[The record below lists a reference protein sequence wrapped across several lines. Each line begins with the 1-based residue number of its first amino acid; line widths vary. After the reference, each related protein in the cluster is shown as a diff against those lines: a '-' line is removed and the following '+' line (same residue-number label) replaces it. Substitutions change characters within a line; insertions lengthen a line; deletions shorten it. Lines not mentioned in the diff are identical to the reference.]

1 MQIMK
6 NNKQNFIRTVLGDIA
21 PEQLGFTN
29 SHEHLIRSGGIE
41 VREHKDFLMDS
52 VPAGIAEFQE

>member
-1 MQIMK
+1 MP
-6 NNKQNFIRTVLGDIA
+6 NKHKKLDFIRTVLGDIK
-21 PEQLGFTN
+21 PEELGFTN

-52 VPAGIAEFQE
+52 VPAGKAEFQE